1 MVEKIGLF
9 EVNQASPTTLFIRE
23 KQVSNNTNSSPKI
36 HNKVSD
42 KKLLDD
48 ILTIINENNR
58 RDDEW
63 IHIGYLGT
71 QLKNKGYNP
80 KDFGCKT
87 FRQLLLNTDGVRH
100 QNIKNGDYFSLS
112 DKSQI
117 KPATQRHLNPSNNH
131 LMNTK
136 LYQLLL
142 KNKNKIDKK
151 IKELLLR
158 YANLNTLDFWRLL
171 SKNLPDEFMGDVSQ
185 NHDCFVLFVRCE
197 LHELDLM
204 AQEHGFLFCASG
216 ANTH

>member
-1 MVEKIGLF
+1 MIKKISLF
-9 EVNQASPTTLFIRE
+9 ETKQVNKTTLNVRE
-23 KQVSNNTNSSPKI
+23 KPNNSEPSKAKTDN
-36 HNKVSD
+36 SD
-42 KKLLDD
+42 KINNQQLLSD
-48 ILTIINENNR
+48 ILAAINENNSK
-58 RDDEW
+58 DDAW

-117 KPATQRHLNPSNNH
+117 KPATQRHLNPSDNH

-142 KNKNKIDKK
+142 KNKDKIDKK
-151 IKELLLR
+151 NQRIVVKIR
-158 YANLNTLDFWRLL
+158 Q
-171 SKNLPDEFMGDVSQ
+171 S
-185 NHDCFVLFVRCE
+185 
-197 LHELDLM
+197 
-204 AQEHGFLFCASG
+204 
-216 ANTH
+216 